1 MNPRSLVWALPLAL
15 LIVSSPIAAASV
27 PRTTSAPLPYQL
39 GLPASYYEP
48 IEVDAPA
55 TQTTLT
61 FAVVSNVSVST
72 ALMTNAQE
80 TSFGNGQSDVSAA
93 LYLHNG
99 SSAQD
104 SVKLSEGVYYLV
116 FVAYGSNANI
126 TYNVVTYPIS
136 PYYLY
141 PLTAPEPSGIASFG
155 LYNDSGKVSAY
166 TVESSDVVGVADI
179 ASLQAFNSSA
189 AQYNDTLSG
198 ATLQLNAGLVVNE
211 KGGGQQVYWVQD
223 TPDFVTNASVVSWA
237 DNIWNSSV
245 SGYLSNS
252 TITSPDGGYAYS
264 FDNYGTTAYYY
275 SYQGSNMTYAL
286 PLQLALVMSETAT
299 PGVGVLVQI
308 GAQVIQNSS
317 SPVQA
322 VDWFDNA
329 TIKDATVQTAS
340 FDVTGNATMPNGL
353 YYDTEFVFGGEGNG
367 ESTNFTHMSAQLGLF
382 YGNSTGAPQTAYP
395 SYYSFGGDTGETADN
410 LQIAYAGNGFS
421 TVSAG
426 TPNYVFL
433 GNASTVPGSASNPY
447 SLPSAGSVATN
458 SFTSS
463 TASSSASSSQ
473 ASTTSLSSTTT
484 TTSSTSSG
492 SSTSLAS
499 SYLIVVAAA
508 TSLVAL
514 AGLSARRVRDRRRF
528 ALGESGHPWAA

>member
-1 MNPRSLVWALPLAL
+1 MNPRSLVVTLPVVL

-27 PRTTSAPLPYQL
+27 PRATAAPLPYQL

-55 TQTTLT
+55 NQTTIT

-80 TSFGNGQSDVSAA
+80 TSFGNGESDVSAA

-99 SSAQD
+99 STAQG
-104 SVKLSEGVYYLV
+104 SMKVGEGLYYLV
-116 FVAYGSNANI
+116 FVAYGGNANV

-141 PLTAPEPSGIASFG
+141 PLAPPEPSGIASFG
-155 LYNDSGKVSAY
+155 LYNDSGKVTPY

-179 ASLQAFNSSA
+179 SSLQAYNSTA
-189 AQYNDTLSG
+189 EQYNDTLSG

-211 KGGGQQVYWVQD
+211 KGGAQQVYWVQD

-245 SGYLSNS
+245 SGYMSNS

-264 FDNYGTTAYYY
+264 FDNYGVTAYYY

-308 GAQVIQNSS
+308 GAQVIQNGTN
-317 SPVQA
+317 PVRA
-322 VDWFDNA
+322 IDWFDNA

-340 FDVTGNATMPNGL
+340 FEVAGNSTMPNGL

-367 ESTNFTHMSAQLGLF
+367 ESTNFTHLSAQLGLF
-382 YGNSTGAPQTAYP
+382 YGNSTAGPQSAYP
-395 SYYSFGGDTGETADN
+395 SYYSFGGDTGESADN
-410 LQIAYAGNGFS
+410 LQVSYAGNGYS
-421 TVSAG
+421 TVGVG

-433 GNASTVPGSASNPY
+433 GNASTGPGGAKPY
-447 SLPSAGSVATN
+447 SLPAAGSQVST
-458 SFTSS
+458 SSS
-463 TASSSASSSQ
+463 TASSASSSQ
-473 ASTTSLSSTTT
+473 ASTSSPSGTTNG
-484 TTSSTSSG
+484 SSTSSG

-499 SYLIVVAAA
+499 SYLLVAILA
-508 TSLVAL
+508 TGVAAL
-514 AGLSARRVRDRRRF
+514 AGLSARRARGRGGV